1 MIRYFK
7 EAVVQPKELLEQ
19 KKLMSHTL
27 NELKEM
33 ATQRNIELSAR
44 PTKIEIV
51 KALSESD
58 K

>member
-7 EAVVQPKELLEQ
+7 EAVIQPKELLDQ
-19 KKLMSHTL
+19 KELMSHTL
-27 NELKEM
+27 VELKEM
-33 ATQRNIELSAR
+33 AEKRNIELSAR